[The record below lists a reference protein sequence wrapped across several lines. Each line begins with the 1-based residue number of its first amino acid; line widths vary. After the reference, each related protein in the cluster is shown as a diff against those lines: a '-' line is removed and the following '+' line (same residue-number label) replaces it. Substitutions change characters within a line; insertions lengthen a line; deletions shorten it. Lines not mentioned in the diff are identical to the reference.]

1 MHSVTTHILID
12 RLKSLPRHGMG
23 NKIEESRKP
32 IANELETMLKQ
43 LPSLNNLLN
52 EYSTI
57 IDTVSDGNSNL
68 SMGLGKVIGIQESY
82 ATKINALVKNMT
94 FLEERNSA
102 LNKSYGMTSISAA
115 KFGKELRTLAVIS
128 KIGGEKLMQYA
139 ADLKSMTSGFLAAGN
154 ASTGFRKN
162 LLQAQTYM
170 QNNLQVSAAAAE
182 GYEYYASTI
191 ADSGAE
197 ALTVQK
203 ELADVLS
210 AKTGIDS
217 EQLQKELIEGIGKAG
232 ADLQL
237 QYSRIPG
244 TLELAVLKANALG
257 TSIEGL
263 NSAGQNMLNIE
274 QSIGQELEYQLLSG
288 KRLLT
293 QDGKSLTNAYRQA
306 TIQGDANKQAEL
318 MDQFLKD
325 QGPILEKNLF
335 ARKKAAELMG
345 TDEATIARMLQK
357 QKIMSELGVESL
369 MKLNQNEIGA
379 VVDKLKKDGVD
390 KNKIDELIN
399 ATTGPKTTADIA
411 NDYLKS
417 INSKIINASG
427 VNVGAASATAM
438 AGTKAFEPMMTQ
450 FSSKEMMASFGAISN
465 FGETFK
471 ALTEPLNDLV
481 AKIPLLGTT
490 ISKTITA
497 LTNKL
502 PTLQTGTTGTV
513 NPVDVR
519 DSLII
524 PDRGP
529 ILRPAPNDVIAAF
542 RPGDVVDKTLKG
554 GGAGIDY
561 NKMAM
566 AIAAAMQNVKVE
578 ATIKTDNLFGATKQN
593 TMGKSF

>member
-23 NKIEESRKP
+23 NNKIEESRKP

-57 IDTVSDGNSNL
+57 IDTVSDSNSNL

-102 LNKSYGMTSISAA
+102 LNKSYGLNSISAA
-115 KFGKELRTLAVIS
+115 KFGKELRTLAVNGAVS
-128 KIGGEKLMQYA
+128 GQKMMQYA
-139 ADLKSMTSGFLAAGN
+139 SDLKSLTSGFLSAGKEI
-154 ASTGFRKN
+154 SGFGKK
-162 LLQAQTYM
+162 LLQAQQYM
-170 QNNLQVSAAAAE
+170 QNNLGVSAAAAE

-210 AKTGIDS
+210 AKTGIKS
-217 EQLQKELIEGIGKAG
+217 EQIQKELIEGIGKAG

-263 NSAGQNMLNIE
+263 NSTGQNLLNIE
-274 QSIGQELEYQLLSG
+274 QSIGQEMEYQLLSG

-325 QGPILEKNLF
+325 QGPILEKNMF

-345 TDEATIARMLQK
+345 TDEVTLARMLQK
-357 QKIMSELGVESL
+357 QKLMSELGVESL
-369 MKLNQNEIGA
+369 MKLNQNDIGA
-379 VVDKLKKDGVD
+379 VVSKLRKDGVD
-390 KNKIDELIN
+390 ENKIQSLIKSTDN
-399 ATTGPKTTADIA
+399 RTTAEVA

-427 VNVGAASATAM
+427 VDVGAASATAM

-471 ALTEPLNDLV
+471 ALTEPLNELV

-513 NPVDVR
+513 PPVNVGDA
-519 DSLII
+519 LII

>member
-1 MHSVTTHILID
+1 
-12 RLKSLPRHGMG
+12 MG

>member
-1 MHSVTTHILID
+1 
-12 RLKSLPRHGMG
+12 
-23 NKIEESRKP
+23 
-32 IANELETMLKQ
+32 
-43 LPSLNNLLN
+43 
-52 EYSTI
+52 
-57 IDTVSDGNSNL
+57 
-68 SMGLGKVIGIQESY
+68 
-82 ATKINALVKNMT
+82 MT

>member
-1 MHSVTTHILID
+1 
-12 RLKSLPRHGMG
+12 MG
-23 NKIEESRKP
+23 NNKLEETRKP

-57 IDTVSDGNSNL
+57 IDTVSDSNSNL

-102 LNKSYGMTSISAA
+102 LNKSYGLNSISAA
-115 KFGKELRTLAVIS
+115 KFGKQLRALAVDGAVS
-128 KIGGEKLMQYA
+128 GEKMMQYA
-139 ADLKSMTSGFLAAGN
+139 SDLKSLTSGFLSAGD
-154 ASTGFRKN
+154 ASTGFRKK
-162 LLQAQTYM
+162 LLQAQQFM
-170 QNNLQVSAAAAE
+170 QNNLKVSSAAAE

-203 ELADVLS
+203 NLADVLS

-217 EQLQKELIEGIGKAG
+217 EQIQKDLIEGIGKAG

-263 NSAGQNMLNIE
+263 NSTGQNLLNIE
-274 QSIGQELEYQLLSG
+274 QSIGQEMEYQLLSG

-345 TDEATIARMLQK
+345 TDEATLARMLQK

-369 MKLNQNEIGA
+369 MKLNQNDIGA
-379 VVDKLKKDGVD
+379 VVSKLRKDGVD
-390 KNKIDELIN
+390 ESKIQSLIES
-399 ATTGPKTTADIA
+399 TDTRTTAEVA
-411 NDYLKS
+411 NGYLES
-417 INSKIINASG
+417 INEKIINASG
-427 VNVGAASATAM
+427 VNVAAASKTAM

-450 FSSKEMMASFGAISN
+450 FSSKEMMSSFGAISN

-490 ISKTITA
+490 ISKTIKE

-513 NPVDVR
+513 SPVPVQ

-529 ILRPAPNDVIAAF
+529 ILKPAPNDVIAAF
-542 RPGDVVDKTLKG
+542 RPGDVIDKTLKG
-554 GGAGIDY
+554 GGGSGIDY

>member
-1 MHSVTTHILID
+1 
-12 RLKSLPRHGMG
+12 MG
-23 NKIEESRKP
+23 NNKIEESRKP

-57 IDTVSDGNSNL
+57 IDTVSDSNSNL

-102 LNKSYGMTSISAA
+102 LNKSYGLNSISAA
-115 KFGKELRTLAVIS
+115 KFGKELRTLAVNGAVS
-128 KIGGEKLMQYA
+128 GQKMMQYA
-139 ADLKSMTSGFLAAGN
+139 SDLKSLTSGFLSAGKEI
-154 ASTGFRKN
+154 SGFGKK
-162 LLQAQTYM
+162 LLQAQQYM
-170 QNNLQVSAAAAE
+170 QNNLGVSAAAAE

-210 AKTGIDS
+210 AKTGIKS
-217 EQLQKELIEGIGKAG
+217 EQIQKELIEGIGKAG

-263 NSAGQNMLNIE
+263 NSTGQNLLNIE
-274 QSIGQELEYQLLSG
+274 QSIGQEMEYQLLSG

-325 QGPILEKNLF
+325 QGPILEKNMF

-345 TDEATIARMLQK
+345 TDEVTLARMLQK
-357 QKIMSELGVESL
+357 QKLMSELGVESL
-369 MKLNQNEIGA
+369 MKLNQNDIGA
-379 VVDKLKKDGVD
+379 VVSKLRKDGVD
-390 KNKIDELIN
+390 ENKIQSLIKSTDN
-399 ATTGPKTTADIA
+399 RTTAEVA

-427 VNVGAASATAM
+427 VDVGAASATAM

-471 ALTEPLNDLV
+471 ALTEPLNELV

-513 NPVDVR
+513 PPVNVGDA
-519 DSLII
+519 LII